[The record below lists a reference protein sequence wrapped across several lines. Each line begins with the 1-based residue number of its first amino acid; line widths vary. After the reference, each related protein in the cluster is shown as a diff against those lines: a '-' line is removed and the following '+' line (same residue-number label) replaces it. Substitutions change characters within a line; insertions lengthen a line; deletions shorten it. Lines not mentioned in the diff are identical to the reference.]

1 MSVTGLSTRGIPN
14 SLTGLETINASYNAK
29 FVPYVG
35 AATTVNLGAQNIT
48 TTHQAT
54 NSFDLVNLQV
64 LTNAIDFV
72 NTANALTYLN
82 KVTSNTQT
90 MNGEINGPAFTASGR
105 LAVWNAG
112 SQFYNMRA
120 EPMGEDLLFQRDDSV
135 TSIEN
140 ILRYKLSANKW
151 IFPEVTAN
159 KVPIFDADKGLVSSG
174 VDSIK
179 ITYLDNVSS
188 DIQTQLNGKVPLVGP
203 AQLSNTFEFTSPVPI
218 TLSGLT
224 ASRVLQL
231 DASKNVQV
239 SSVTTTELGYVSG
252 VTSSIQTQLNGKAN
266 TTDLANYLP
275 LTGGTISGNLTV
287 AGSTG
292 ISLTNTTSTTN
303 GFLAS
308 RFYIG
313 ARGDNQDDV
322 GSDNK
327 WGPWYGLGE
336 SGISGFTGVP
346 CLAGW
351 AGVAL
356 RTSSGVFVMKDTGTV
371 GIGITSPVARF
382 QVNHSA
388 ADDYLT
394 LSNTNYALDN
404 YINLR
409 FMFGP
414 STGTRSA
421 YIQAMQPGSN
431 QTTLKFFVD
440 SGSGSVTERFRIQ
453 GNGSVLAFGPLGV
466 QTATPEGDLH
476 VQLAGA
482 INDYWGKLKVKTTSF
497 WGDNCSVRSE
507 TAGNQYSTIFPIML
521 LNPHVVSTDD
531 GWCPIRIGRSGGV
544 ASGTWW
550 EVAVRNDGHFQIGK
564 ERTGV
569 RLLLEQDGSASVS
582 GSFTVGSGGQY
593 RAGCLYSDTNW
604 GMIFR
609 GVQAANIADFRW
621 DRSNGTELM
630 RIHNTGVF
638 SFTGGG
644 TGTGAQN
651 GLTTRAGAMCIGNI
665 NTNYG
670 GGWQT
675 GLLMECADTTEITCH
690 DSGNRLTSFIYYDGG
705 NRMYLGRDTGWGA
718 TPITTGTH
726 LSVGGLL
733 EVGSASVTT
742 LSTFGSADNR
752 LMFRDTPS
760 VNVGACSFW
769 RYTNTSI
776 AWTYGTTINYAFY
789 VSSARATIVIHITG
803 SGYGAYVGK
812 TYFNVT
818 IRDASVPSSY
828 YSVDL
833 SHFFN
838 VTYSH
843 TQMTQHITI
852 PNNAWGGNTVGWKNV
867 DVGWTYGAV
876 FVDSDANDTL
886 QFSVSVIG

>member
-1 MSVTGLSTRGIPN
+1 VNDEDLTRKGWVDGQLSLKAN
-14 SLTGLETINASYNAK
+14 L
-29 FVPYVG
+29 VG
-35 AATTVNLGAQNIT
+35 PQT
-48 TTHQAT
+48 
-54 NSFDLVNLQV
+54 
-64 LTNAIDFV
+64 FV
-72 NTANALTYLN
+72 NTHTFSAATP
-82 KVTSNTQT
+82 
-90 MNGEINGPAFTASGR
+90 IN
-105 LAVWNAG
+105 
-112 SQFYNMRA
+112 
-120 EPMGEDLLFQRDDSV
+120 
-135 TSIEN
+135 
-140 ILRYKLSANKW
+140 
-151 IFPEVTAN
+151 
-159 KVPIFDADKGLVSSG
+159 
-174 VDSIK
+174 
-179 ITYLDNVSS
+179 
-188 DIQTQLNGKVPLVGP
+188 
-203 AQLSNTFEFTSPVPI
+203 
-218 TLSGLT
+218 LSGLT

-231 DASKNVQV
+231 DSSKNVQV

-440 SGSGSVTERFRIQ
+440 SGSGSVTERFRIE
-453 GNGSVLAFGPLGV
+453 GNGTILATVSEFRAKLDNAV
-466 QTATPEGDLH
+466 S
-476 VQLAGA
+476 
-482 INDYWGKLKVKTTSF
+482 DYWGQLRVKPTSF
-497 WGDNCSVRSE
+497 WGDGTYVRSE
-507 TAGNQYSTIFPIML
+507 TAGTQYSTIFPIML
-521 LNPHVVSTDD
+521 QNPHVVSDND

-550 EVAVRNDGHFQIGK
+550 EVATKSDGNFNIGK
-564 ERTGV
+564 ERNGV

-604 GMIFR
+604 GMLFR

-630 RIHNTGVF
+630 RIHNTGVLN
-638 SFTGGG
+638 FTGGG
-644 TGTGAQN
+644 TGFAVN
-651 GLTTRAGAMCIGNI
+651 GYTTRAGAVVIGNTS
-665 NTNYG
+665 TNYG
-670 GGWQT
+670 GAWQA
-675 GLLMECADTTEITCH
+675 GLLMECADTTEIQCH
-690 DSGNRLTSFIYYDGG
+690 DSGARVLSFIYYDGG
-705 NRMYLGRDTGWGA
+705 NRMYLGRDVGWGT
-718 TPITTGTH
+718 TPVTTGSH

-776 AWTYGTTINYAFY
+776 AWTYGTSINYAFY

-803 SGYGAYVGK
+803 SGYGPYVGK